1 MLLCVRL
8 HGRWSAR
15 GGARRGGAPCVVA
28 ARVAGGEDDGRAW
41 REAHLRPAHKGAGR
55 PPLPA
60 WACGAR
66 ARRGRRR
73 RGRGPQGHRCD
84 FADGRHAVVARPRW
98 LGPRAAARRRR
109 RGGGVGRRARRIG
122 VLQAGV
128 SGAGNGSSGGV
139 LGMRGSDTRDNG
151 SDRAGDAMATRRGC
165 NGSNGRGA
173 CARRSWRS
181 STCATMCTW
190 PNEWL
195 QRVRQMGPPQPF

>member
-1 MLLCVRL
+1 MGDGARGV
-8 HGRWSAR
+8 GR
-15 GGARRGGAPCVVA
+15 GGAGH
-28 ARVAGGEDDGRAW
+28 RAW
-41 REAHLRPAHKGAGR
+41 SLHALQAERMTVAPGARRTCVPRTKVRVGPPSPRGR
-55 PPLPA
+55 V
-60 WACGAR
+60 AR
-66 ARRGRRR
+66 ARAGGGGGG
-73 RGRGPQGHRCD
+73 GRGPQGHRCD

>member
-1 MLLCVRL
+1 MAVCCWFLCPQVTKTPPWWPAVPKHTKNSR
-8 HGRWSAR
+8 AR
-15 GGARRGGAPCVVA
+15 TARA
-28 ARVAGGEDDGRAW
+28 ARFHKHTAFAPFNAAYPPVAQMRRCALPLRA
-41 REAHLRPAHKGAGR
+41 
-55 PPLPA
+55 PLPA
-60 WACGAR
+60 AA
-66 ARRGRRR
+66 
-73 RGRGPQGHRCD
+73 
-84 FADGRHAVVARPRW
+84 
-98 LGPRAAARRRR
+98 AAARRRR

-165 NGSNGRGA
+165 NGSNGRSA